1 MDLVQIALDFAL
13 PNGHDAQACNNV
25 TMAILKRYDIRHSNI
40 ILSINNTIMC
50 PS

>member
-1 MDLVQIALDFAL
+1 MDPVQIALDFAL
-13 PNGHDAQACNNV
+13 PNGHDAQACNDV
-25 TMAILKRYDIRHSNI
+25 TMAILKRYDIHHSNI